1 MGSARWLT
9 CTLTMHPASAC
20 MAALTAQPPHAQV
33 EQLRAELAARGG
45 SAALASTP
53 TAPSPV
59 GADTGSPQ
67 AGGLNGSAEVGHFR
81 GSARSGLRH
90 P

>member
-1 MGSARWLT
+1 M
-9 CTLTMHPASAC
+9 
-20 MAALTAQPPHAQV
+20 

-45 SAALASTP
+45 SVALASTP

-67 AGGLNGSAEVGHFR
+67 AGGLNGSVEVRHFR
-81 GSARSGLRH
+81 GSPHCLGPWSRPLLDVLVTSW
-90 P
+90 